1 MTFQELK
8 EEITLLGANLETLY
22 QTINQVQQEVSITLA
37 SVGEFLNQFNI
48 VQS

>member
-1 MTFQELK
+1 MAFKELS